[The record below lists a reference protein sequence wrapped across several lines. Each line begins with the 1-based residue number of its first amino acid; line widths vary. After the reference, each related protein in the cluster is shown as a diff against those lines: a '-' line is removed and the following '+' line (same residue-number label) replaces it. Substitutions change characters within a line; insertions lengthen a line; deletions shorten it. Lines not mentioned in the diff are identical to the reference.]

1 MSKAVFVFLL
11 IGDRD
16 FRLDFNACS
25 STESKLYEHFI
36 SIINTH

>member
-11 IGDRD
+11 IGDRALNFPLVSRH

-25 STESKLYEHFI
+25 STESEL
-36 SIINTH
+36 